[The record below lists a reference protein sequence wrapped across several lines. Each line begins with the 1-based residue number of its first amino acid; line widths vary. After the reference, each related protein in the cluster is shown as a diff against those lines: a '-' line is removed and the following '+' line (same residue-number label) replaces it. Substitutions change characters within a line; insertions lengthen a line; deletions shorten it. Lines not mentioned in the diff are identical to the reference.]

1 MPPNTPDPPDNPSSV
16 PVASPEDYE
25 RFVRLFAE
33 HNRRV
38 FSYTLAL
45 LPDRTEA
52 EEAFAETSVVLWREF
67 ARFEPGTDFAAWACA
82 IAFNQV
88 RTHRR
93 KMRDD
98 RLVFSDAL
106 LKKLGQQR
114 IERAQTIDRRAQAL
128 ATCRQKLNEVDAD
141 LLERCYAGTATF
153 AEVADQLGRPRNT
166 VYKAQQRIRRALMDC
181 IDHTLSEGDA

>member
-1 MPPNTPDPPDNPSSV
+1 MPQNPPDNPS
-16 PVASPEDYE
+16 PAAPSPEDYE

-88 RTHRR
+88 RTQRR

-106 LKKLGQQR
+106 IAKLSDQR
-114 IERAQTIDRRAQAL
+114 IERADTIDRRTEAL
-128 ATCRQKLNEVDAD
+128 AACRQKLSEIDAD
-141 LLERCYAGTATF
+141 LLERRYAGNASF
-153 AEVADQLGRPRNT
+153 ADVADELGRPRNT
-166 VYKAQQRIRRALMDC
+166 VYKALQRIRRSLMEC
-181 IDHTLSEGDA
+181 IDSTLNEGDA